1 MKFIIPTP
9 EQSEITSLVWACD
22 CQYRKE
28 VGENPKRAFLSK
40 EALVPFNL
48 LGELKITARGETDIE
63 INGLSIF
70 YDATLIGKSCYCRK

>member
-1 MKFIIPTP
+1 MKFMIPTP

-22 CQYRKE
+22 CQYRKA
-28 VGENPKRAFLSK
+28 VGGNPKHAFLSR
-40 EALVPFNL
+40 EALVPFAPDGL
-48 LGELKITARGETDIE
+48 VVTANGETDIE